1 MKKTGGIRVLLL
13 LAWLVTP
20 SLGIAGEAREVRVG
34 VYANE
39 PKVFLDAAGKPA
51 GIFIDLLESIAEAE
65 GWRLEYQTCAWQE
78 CLAALEAG
86 RIDLMPDVARS
97 PQREKAYDFHKTPAL
112 LSWAQIYAQPGHGIV
127 SPFDLAGRR
136 IALLAGSIQEEEFAN
151 FIAGFGVRA
160 EIVEAGSYDEAFGI
174 VANGA
179 ADAAIANNRHGE
191 FRAPAFRLVETPIMF
206 QASQLFFAAA
216 KGRNADLLTAI
227 DRHLAAWEQQPDSEY
242 YRILQHWRAASP
254 AATVPEKLRP
264 WLVLLA
270 GLLVLAVILVA
281 ALRWQVRQQV
291 RHLSA
296 EQRRMQAILDAMP
309 DLLFEIGLDGR
320 IHDHHSHRTDLLY
333 APPGHF
339 LGRRLAEVLPAD
351 VAAVCLGALQEAH
364 AHGTSKGHEYALELP
379 DGRHFFELSVARKNL
394 ADDEQPRFI
403 VLARDI
409 TGRKVAEAE
418 LRRYQEHLEALVRER
433 TDELVRA
440 KEAAEAANRAKSAF
454 LANMSHELRTP
465 MNAIIGLAALALRRT
480 DDPQLQEQFVKI
492 DQASQH
498 LLGVINDILD
508 ISKIEADRLT
518 LDDVGFRLGQVLE
531 NLASLLGHKA
541 AAKGVAFAVD
551 VPADLAARRFRG
563 DPLRL
568 NQILLNLAGNA
579 VKFTDAGRIV
589 VQVRL
594 AEEGDGAPL
603 LRFEVRDTGIGIA
616 PQDLARLFT
625 AFEQADGSMTRKYG
639 GTGLGL
645 AISRRL
651 AEMMGGAIGVD
662 SAPGAGSTFWF
673 TARLAK
679 AADEAE
685 PVPSIAGDGRAEAR
699 LRERFAGAR
708 ILLAEDEPVNLEVS
722 RALLEDAGLVV
733 DTATDGTAAVARA
746 QAGAYDLILMDM
758 QMPKMNGIDATR
770 AIRALPAHG
779 RTPIVAMTAN
789 AFEEDRRV
797 CLEAGMNDHIGKP
810 VDPQR
815 FYELLLKWLA
825 QPPA

>member
-1 MKKTGGIRVLLL
+1 
-13 LAWLVTP
+13 
-20 SLGIAGEAREVRVG
+20 
-34 VYANE
+34 
-39 PKVFLDAAGKPA
+39 
-51 GIFIDLLESIAEAE
+51 
-65 GWRLEYQTCAWQE
+65 
-78 CLAALEAG
+78 
-86 RIDLMPDVARS
+86 
-97 PQREKAYDFHKTPAL
+97 
-112 LSWAQIYAQPGHGIV
+112 
-127 SPFDLAGRR
+127 
-136 IALLAGSIQEEEFAN
+136 
-151 FIAGFGVRA
+151 
-160 EIVEAGSYDEAFGI
+160 
-174 VANGA
+174 
-179 ADAAIANNRHGE
+179 
-191 FRAPAFRLVETPIMF
+191 
-206 QASQLFFAAA
+206 
-216 KGRNADLLTAI
+216 
-227 DRHLAAWEQQPDSEY
+227 
-242 YRILQHWRAASP
+242 
-254 AATVPEKLRP
+254 
-264 WLVLLA
+264 
-270 GLLVLAVILVA
+270 
-281 ALRWQVRQQV
+281 
-291 RHLSA
+291 
-296 EQRRMQAILDAMP
+296 
-309 DLLFEIGLDGR
+309 
-320 IHDHHSHRTDLLY
+320 
-333 APPGHF
+333 
-339 LGRRLAEVLPAD
+339 
-351 VAAVCLGALQEAH
+351 
-364 AHGTSKGHEYALELP
+364 
-379 DGRHFFELSVARKNL
+379 
-394 ADDEQPRFI
+394 
-403 VLARDI
+403 
-409 TGRKVAEAE
+409 
-418 LRRYQEHLEALVRER
+418 
-433 TDELVRA
+433 
-440 KEAAEAANRAKSAF
+440 
-454 LANMSHELRTP
+454 MSHELRTP